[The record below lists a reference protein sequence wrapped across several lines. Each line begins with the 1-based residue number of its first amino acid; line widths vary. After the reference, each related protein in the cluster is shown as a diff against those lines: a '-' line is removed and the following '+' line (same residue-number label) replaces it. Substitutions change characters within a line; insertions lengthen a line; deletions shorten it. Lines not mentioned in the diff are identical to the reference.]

1 MSYAGWVRQQPFWYS
16 QDRTIKK
23 MTYGSDSYSKSKDKT
38 VGLLNNDHVSKQI
51 VQTTPLKEEVAL
63 TQTNSDT
70 KTKNTNNN
78 EE

>member
-1 MSYAGWVRQQPFWYS
+1 
-16 QDRTIKK
+16 

-70 KTKNTNNN
+70 KTNKTNKKG
-78 EE
+78 E